1 MLMASHHEI
10 LSALGASINK
20 CALSACEG
28 ILLCVYQAVQGP
40 LIPLMPLDTV
50 ILHSLLQLVK
60 NVILV
65 FAFVFSHEAGK
76 LLLQCL
82 PGNLTGAKYAKY
94 KEGKGAIRLKPLLD
108 LIVFTSS
115 TVCVNRVKILIKKKQ
130 HTAKRKEILNN
141 RI

>member
-65 FAFVFSHEAGK
+65 FAFIFSHEAGK

-94 KEGKGAIRLKPLLD
+94 KEGKGAIRIKPLLD

-115 TVCVNRVKILIKKKQ
+115 TVCVNRVRVKILIKKKTT
-130 HTAKRKEILNN
+130 HSKKKRNTKQ
-141 RI
+141 

>member
-20 CALSACEG
+20 CALSACA
-28 ILLCVYQAVQGP
+28 LCVYQAVQGP

-94 KEGKGAIRLKPLLD
+94 KEGKGAIRIKPLLD

-115 TVCVNRVKILIKKKQ
+115 TVCVNRVRVKILIKKNNTQ
-130 HTAKRKEILNN
+130 QKEKKY
-141 RI
+141 

>member
-20 CALSACEG
+20 CALSACA
-28 ILLCVYQAVQGP
+28 LCVYQAVQGP

-94 KEGKGAIRLKPLLD
+94 KEGKGAIRIKPLLD

-115 TVCVNRVKILIKKKQ
+115 TVCVNRIRVKILIKKNNTQ
-130 HTAKRKEILNN
+130 QKEKKY
-141 RI
+141 